1 MTIGFTIRPVSSD
14 AHLKVAAGLFEAYAA
29 SLPIDLSHEGFAE
42 EVTGLPGEYAPPA
55 GALLLALDS
64 AGEAAGC
71 VGLRPLTIHGACEMK
86 RLYVAPACRGLGV
99 GKALGAAII
108 REARN
113 RGYSTMYLDT
123 LTGMKAAQLLY
134 HALGFEQTS
143 PYYYTPF
150 DRMIFY
156 RLEIA
161 A

>member
-71 VGLRPLTIHGACEMK
+71 VGLRPLPIHGACEMK

-99 GKALGAAII
+99 GKALGAAIV
-108 REARN
+108 REAKN
-113 RGYSTMYLDT
+113 VGYSTMYLDT
-123 LTGMKAAQLLY
+123 LPSMKAAQSLY
-134 HALGFEQTS
+134 RVLGFKQTS
-143 PYYYTPF
+143 PYYHASF
-150 DRMIFY
+150 DRMVFY
-156 RLEIA
+156 RLGIA